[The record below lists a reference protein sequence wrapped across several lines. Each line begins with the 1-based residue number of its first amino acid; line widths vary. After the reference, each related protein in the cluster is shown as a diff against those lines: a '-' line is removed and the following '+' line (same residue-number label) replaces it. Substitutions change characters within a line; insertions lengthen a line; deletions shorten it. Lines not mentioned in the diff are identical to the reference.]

1 MKQLFTIVILF
12 VSFPLLAQLGS
23 IKGKVIDG
31 TTQEAI
37 PFANVVIEG
46 TQNGTA
52 TDFDGNF
59 TISNVNPGYVKLDI
73 SVVGYERKLSEDLFV
88 TPSKTPF
95 VEIKLKSSST
105 ELKEVVIETSKF
117 RKTEE
122 SPVSLQTL
130 GIEEIEKNPGGGID
144 ISRVI

>member
-73 SVVGYERKLSEDLFV
+73 SVVGYERKLWSTRLF
-88 TPSKTPF
+88 
-95 VEIKLKSSST
+95 ST
-105 ELKEVVIETSKF
+105 APQRCHTATHSF
-117 RKTEE
+117 F
-122 SPVSLQTL
+122 S
-130 GIEEIEKNPGGGID
+130 
-144 ISRVI
+144 